1 VSAATLRHSLDVAL
15 MALAV
20 TAASPTQAQSD
31 ASGGPP
37 ESVTVTAP
45 KVAAPTPFLNGGS
58 RWLFPICP
66 TVIGLTPEQN
76 QTVKDRVYQVAELV
90 GAPHSKACLANAEIV
105 FTAEPQAFLD
115 AVANKRYRLLA
126 STPTQAK
133 AAARVRYPVQSWY
146 STVWMDQQGTLSLM
160 PPEDDCDGYCFFMG
174 SGPERIVIGAVIIV
188 VDIDKAQGRKLAA
201 LSDYVALMA
210 LTQAQA
216 FARCQAAPSIANL
229 MAEDC
234 ADAMRTDGLTAGD
247 IAWMRRLYH
256 MSDERARKADE
267 KDLAQAA
274 PVPAPARRGD

>member
-1 VSAATLRHSLDVAL
+1 VSATTLRHCRDAAL
-15 MALAV
+15 VALAV
-20 TAASPTQAQSD
+20 MAAPRTHAQPV
-31 ASGGPP
+31 APGALP

-45 KVAAPTPFLNGGS
+45 KTAAPTPFLTGGS
-58 RWLFPICP
+58 RWLFPLCP
-66 TVIGLTPEQN
+66 TVLGLTPEQN
-76 QTVKDRVYQVAELV
+76 QVVKDRVHQVAELV

-133 AAARVRYPVQSWY
+133 EAARVRYPIQSWY
-146 STVWMDQQGTLSLM
+146 STVWMDQQGTLTLM

-234 ADAMRTDGLTAGD
+234 ADAMRSDGLTAGD

-267 KDLAQAA
+267 KDLAQAVSA
-274 PVPAPARRGD
+274 AARRGD